1 MCSNWVSWLRLAFW
15 CHNLN
20 PYHCTFWYSSEAFDA
35 LGFDISCSSK
45 SEASFSSSARGLDTP
60 CFLAWVFFCRFA
72 LGGVDES
79 SDASCSD
86 AFSELEFSSSV
97 TGFGRFFD
105 AAGLAFGLR
114 VDCVVFLGAGFAG
127 AAFVVSFVK
136 DFLRAFG
143 AALGALNFYNTR

>member
-1 MCSNWVSWLRLAFW
+1 MCSNWVSWLILAFR
-15 CHNLN
+15 CDNLY

-60 CFLAWVFFCRFA
+60 FFWAWVFFCRLA

-86 AFSELEFSSSV
+86 TFSELEFSSSV

-105 AAGLAFGLR
+105 ASGLAFGLR
-114 VDCVVFLGAGFAG
+114 VDCAVFFGAGFAS
-127 AAFVVSFVK
+127 AAFVVSFVN
-136 DFLRAFG
+136 DLLMAFG
-143 AALGALNFYNTR
+143 AALGALNFYNTH

>member
-1 MCSNWVSWLRLAFW
+1 M
-15 CHNLN
+15 
-20 PYHCTFWYSSEAFDA
+20 
-35 LGFDISCSSK
+35 GFDTSCSSK

-86 AFSELEFSSSV
+86 AFSELESSLSV
-97 TGFGRFFD
+97 TGFDRFFD
-105 AAGLAFGLR
+105 AAGLAFGLS
-114 VDCVVFLGAGFAG
+114 VDCVVFFGAGFAG
-127 AAFVVSFVK
+127 AAFGAAFVVAFVT

-143 AALGALNFYNTR
+143 AALGALGFYNTR